1 MFIQTETTANPDVLR
16 FLPGRRLIDAGR
28 LSFPDAEA
36 AARSSLAERLFRV
49 AHVTGVEIE
58 PEAIVVSKSGSGAW
72 HLMKP
77 PILGAI
83 MEHFAAGAPLLR
95 PEAER
100 VEPPEM
106 REIRDLLDARI
117 RPGMAEEGGD
127 VVLRGFED
135 GTARLEIVGGSFKLP
150 LFALKVRIENT
161 FLALLPGIEVAFV
174 DGRRQGAEA
183 GGPGLETAEGRAI
196 LALLDERINPAI
208 AAHGGYIS
216 LIDVDHGTA
225 FVRLEGG
232 CQGCGM
238 ADVTLKQ
245 GVESAIMQEV
255 PTIGRVIDVTD
266 HASGEN
272 PYYQPGQK

>member
-1 MFIQTETTANPDVLR
+1 MFIQTEETANPDRLR
-16 FLPGRRLIDAGR
+16 FLPKHRLVVEGRLIFA
-28 LSFPDAEA
+28 DAEA
-36 AARSSLAERLFRV
+36 ATRSALAERLLRI
-49 AHVTGVEIE
+49 AHVTGVEIA
-58 PEAIVVSKSGSGAW
+58 PEAITVSKAAAGAW
-72 HLMKP
+72 HLMKA

-83 MEHFAAGAPLLR
+83 IEHLAGGGPILR

-100 VEPPEM
+100 EEPAEL
-106 REIRDLLDARI
+106 RKIRDLLDARI

-127 VVLRGFED
+127 VVLRGFAD
-135 GTARLEIVGGSFKLP
+135 GTAELEITGGPFALP
-150 LFALKVRIENT
+150 LFAIKVRIENT
-161 FLALLPGIEVAFV
+161 FQAFMPAIAVTYV
-174 DGRRQGAEA
+174 DGRREA
-183 GGPGLETAEGRAI
+183 PAAGPGLETTEGRAI
-196 LALLDERINPAI
+196 QALLDQRINPAI

-245 GVESAIMQEV
+245 GVESAILGEV

-272 PYYQPGQK
+272 PYYEPNQK